1 MSDKNTKVHPEVITT
16 AREKIGELLAYA
28 RKEAG
33 LSQKKLAEIAGIRE
47 ATYIKLEK
55 GRETNLSTL
64 IAAVAAL
71 DGKIEITVK

>member
-1 MSDKNTKVHPEVITT
+1 MSDKNTKVHPEVIAT

-64 IAAVAAL
+64 IAVVAAL
-71 DGKIEITVK
+71 DGRIEITVK